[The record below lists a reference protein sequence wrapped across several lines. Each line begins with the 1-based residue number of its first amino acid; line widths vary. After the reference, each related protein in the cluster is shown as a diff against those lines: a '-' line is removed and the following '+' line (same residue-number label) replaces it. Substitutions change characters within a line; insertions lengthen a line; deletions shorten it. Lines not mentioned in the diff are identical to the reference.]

1 MLLENE
7 HRRFV
12 RDKMRLIVV
21 KAALKSELGKVRSG
35 VLETVEKSTMAV
47 DRAVPITMMNFLSA
61 DFDRRWLD
69 QKRSVSRID
78 RCVDLENRTR
88 IRCFASLGVFPSA
101 RKVCT
106 LAQVAR
112 SIFQDGV
119 GSRRV
124 TARQNPYDQGN

>member
-12 RDKMRLIVV
+12 CDKMRLLVV
-21 KAALKSELGKVRSG
+21 KTALKFELGKVRSG

-47 DRAVPITMMNFLSA
+47 DRAVPITMINFLSA

-69 QKRSVSRID
+69 RKRFVSRID

-88 IRCFASLGVFPSA
+88 IRCFAPLRVFPSA
-101 RKVCT
+101 RKVMYLSASRKIEFSGWGRIKAC
-106 LAQVAR
+106 
-112 SIFQDGV
+112 DG
-119 GSRRV
+119 S
-124 TARQNPYDQGN
+124 PESL